1 MMRRHELD
9 PVSLTI
15 GFAFAG
21 LGLLFLIGQADQAL
35 RLRWIWPLLLI
46 VLGAG
51 ILLDVSRTRARTPD
65 TAAPEPTPTDWEP
78 EPARSDLERG
88 ATRPDSAPE
97 ATRPDSVSEN
107 APADP
112 DPSAATAE
120 LGPDPAP
127 GRAVDNPEHPI

>member
-9 PVSLTI
+9 PVSLTF

-35 RLRWIWPLLLI
+35 RLRWIWPLLLV

-65 TAAPEPTPTDWEP
+65 TAAPEPTRSDLEP
-78 EPARSDLERG
+78 EPTRSDLERG
-88 ATRPDSAPE
+88 ATRPDW
-97 ATRPDSVSEN
+97 VSEN
-107 APADP
+107 APADS

-120 LGPDPAP
+120 LGPDPSP
-127 GRAVDNPEHPI
+127 GRAVDNREHPI

>member
-9 PVSLTI
+9 PVSLTF

-65 TAAPEPTPTDWEP
+65 TATPT
-78 EPARSDLERG
+78 DLERG
-88 ATRPDSAPE
+88 ATRPDWE
-97 ATRPDSVSEN
+97 SEN
-107 APADP
+107 APADS

-120 LGPDPAP
+120 LGPDPSP
-127 GRAVDNPEHPI
+127 GRAVDNREHPI